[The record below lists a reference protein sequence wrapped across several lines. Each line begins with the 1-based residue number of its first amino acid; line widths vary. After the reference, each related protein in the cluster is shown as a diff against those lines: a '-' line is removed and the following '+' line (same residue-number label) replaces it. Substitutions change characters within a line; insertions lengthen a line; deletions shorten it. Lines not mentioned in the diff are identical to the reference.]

1 MGGAPPEPELL
12 LEALPDTA
20 LLDAELLDAELLL
33 PPALAVLEPPAPPPP
48 ALAVEVDVE
57 VLELPPDP
65 TVEVG
70 IVVDVELGDDDSSAL
85 DPPPVPSSLPAAQ
98 LVGNVLTTTAPAA
111 NSKRE
116 ATRRPTLARPVAKK
130 ERGSMGQS
138 STRKPGVRLRPRA
151 SGELARDWCSVRAHG
166 PGAAREAAGGGKQR
180 CRC

>member
-12 LEALPDTA
+12 LDP
-20 LLDAELLDAELLL
+20 LLDAELLDAELLLDAETLL

-48 ALAVEVDVE
+48 ALAVDVDVD
-57 VLELPPDP
+57 ELPPDP

-70 IVVDVELGDDDSSAL
+70 IEVDVELTEADSSEL

-98 LVGNVLTTTAPAA
+98 LVGNVLATTAPAA
-111 NSKRE
+111 NSERE

-130 ERGSMGQS
+130 ERGSMGRS
-138 STRKPGVRLRPRA
+138 STPKPAVRLRPRA
-151 SGELARDWCSVRAHG
+151 SGELARDWCSVRAHE
-166 PGAAREAAGGGKQR
+166 PGAAHKAAGGGKQR